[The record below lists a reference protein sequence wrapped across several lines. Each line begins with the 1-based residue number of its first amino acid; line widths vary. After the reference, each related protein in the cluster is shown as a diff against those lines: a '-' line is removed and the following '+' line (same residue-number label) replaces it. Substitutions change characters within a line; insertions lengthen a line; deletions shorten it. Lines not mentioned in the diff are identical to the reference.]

1 MHRFLL
7 AAALLALAPDPAA
20 ARDLRP
26 MASDAVRTMT
36 ATPRGFGK
44 ASPDTI
50 AIYGGPGTP
59 EGKFED
65 ALGQPDWQG
74 WTSVDRTD
82 DGTDKAGDFTKITSG
97 LADLDP
103 CVDNPSP
110 AVNWIDDGS
119 DPNNAPGQSTG
130 GSTSSTWT
138 YTPFVV
144 NYTNGISVLGRP
156 IHNEI
161 LSPEIPWE
169 LPGTEDDGFGR
180 GAVLEFDVYEHN
192 PLKDGIFYTWRVRS
206 LATGSS
212 VWSDWRDRGFV
223 YFNESPQWKRRQ
235 IDITD
240 LIEPD
245 PVKVQIALGIVDLA
259 DDLGYPGN
267 DATSGP
273 RFDSMTLKK
282 VNLDGPLVQALQSNI
297 YQDGFPS
304 SGAVFDTL
312 NLISQSIRVDMATN
326 VGTGSQIV
334 PGDSLVVSVA
344 ATVPGTSL
352 VRPPQMHWY
361 LETNELFDG
370 VRVLPSGSTL
380 FLPGVWTGTVT
391 GSPVFRET
399 GIPVPNQW
407 YFDLP
412 DGPQR
417 RPGTSDVTELP
428 FFFPGDIL
436 TWSVEAVDTDG
447 NTTHFPQEI
456 TTNNYSESE
465 ECGSS
470 GKFAKP
476 RPPEPKEPIPN
487 EPPSGLPDVWGEAP
501 GFGKNPSLPP
511 GYHQPRILVWDD
523 SDNQDELDAIV
534 SAFNQNGLLYGR
546 DFGVYRT
553 LAAGQG
559 ESNGLGGHHGATA
572 DQLQYYD
579 TIFYL
584 SGDHDAFLI
593 SDGTGLTG
601 NDFGNDLDVL
611 NDWRTQPGTRAVI
624 YFGDNFAS
632 GMRSQG
638 PFTTGWLSFET
649 GVFLHDRDASDLL
662 GTLTPEVEPE
672 TGQSIFSTRFVVA
685 GGCKERQRFDE
696 IDPRSSTTAIA
707 THRFQTAGGSAGS
720 AAGVWYDRVVV
731 NGGNTTRQIDANFP
745 FSLHS
750 VTAAPGAT
758 GTGES
763 VRTEFVAEILDELGH
778 PRFPLDATPNP
789 EVPRPEWAVSYA
801 YPNPFNPDTQIA
813 LDSNRRRHVRV
824 KIYDAQG
831 RMVRWLVERTIGTG
845 RTLLEWNGRDGQG
858 RTVASGV
865 YFVHIES
872 EGTTEVRRATLVK

>member
-412 DGPQR
+412 DGPQL

-523 SDNQDELDAIV
+523 SDNQDDFAALGVAGMVALVLMLVLLTVQFRSFAQSALIFLAIPFSFLGVFSALTVTDNPLSFLAVVGFIALIGVAVNNTILLVDA
-534 SAFNQNGLLYGR
+534 ANQARRL
-546 DFGVYRT
+546 
-553 LAAGQG
+553 
-559 ESNGLGGHHGATA
+559 GATA
-572 DQLQYYD
+572 GDAIGAAVTSRFRPLVTT
-579 TIFYL
+579 TITTIAGLLPLSLADPFWESLGFTLIGGLVSSTVLVLVAFPAFYL
-584 SGDHDAFLI
+584 
-593 SDGTGLTG
+593 GLEA
-601 NDFGNDLDVL
+601 L
-611 NDWRTQPGTRAVI
+611 RTPVRNAV
-624 YFGDNFAS
+624 
-632 GMRSQG
+632 RSRRG
-638 PFTTGWLSFET
+638 RPL
-649 GVFLHDRDASDLL
+649 
-662 GTLTPEVEPE
+662 
-672 TGQSIFSTRFVVA
+672 VA
-685 GGCKERQRFDE
+685 
-696 IDPRSSTTAIA
+696 
-707 THRFQTAGGSAGS
+707 
-720 AAGVWYDRVVV
+720 
-731 NGGNTTRQIDANFP
+731 
-745 FSLHS
+745 
-750 VTAAPGAT
+750 
-758 GTGES
+758 
-763 VRTEFVAEILDELGH
+763 
-778 PRFPLDATPNP
+778 
-789 EVPRPEWAVSYA
+789 
-801 YPNPFNPDTQIA
+801 
-813 LDSNRRRHVRV
+813 
-824 KIYDAQG
+824 
-831 RMVRWLVERTIGTG
+831 
-845 RTLLEWNGRDGQG
+845 
-858 RTVASGV
+858 
-865 YFVHIES
+865 
-872 EGTTEVRRATLVK
+872 